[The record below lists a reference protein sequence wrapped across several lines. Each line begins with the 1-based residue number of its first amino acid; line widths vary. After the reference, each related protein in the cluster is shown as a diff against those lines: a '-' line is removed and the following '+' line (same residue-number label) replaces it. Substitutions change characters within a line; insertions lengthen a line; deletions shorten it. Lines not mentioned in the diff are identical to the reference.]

1 MIRSLL
7 KKRKGH
13 ADTHKEEELGRMEA
27 ETGAR
32 QLEAEDCMEPS
43 EGRRGKERFFLRAL
57 GRSRVLLTPSFQI

>member
-32 QLEAEDCMEPS
+32 QLEAEDCMEPQKVEEVRRDSSS
-43 EGRRGKERFFLRAL
+43 E
-57 GRSRVLLTPSFQI
+57 P